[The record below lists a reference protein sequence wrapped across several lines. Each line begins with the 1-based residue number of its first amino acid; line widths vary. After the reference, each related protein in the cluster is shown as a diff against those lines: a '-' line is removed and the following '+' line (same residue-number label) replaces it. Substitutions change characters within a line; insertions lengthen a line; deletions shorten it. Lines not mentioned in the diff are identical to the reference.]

1 MGQIEW
7 RCNEVQE
14 LSVKG
19 FNQAGIARTLN
30 IPKSTISRDIEYL
43 RKQANENI
51 KKYIQKSYH
60 MNSLNV
66 YWV

>member
-19 FNQAGIARTLN
+19 FNQADIARTLN
-30 IPKSTISRDIEYL
+30 IPKSTISRYRIFEIAS
-43 RKQANENI
+43 K
-51 KKYIQKSYH
+51 
-60 MNSLNV
+60 
-66 YWV
+66 

>member
-19 FNQAGIARTLN
+19 FNQADIARTLN

-43 RKQANENI
+43 RQQANENI